1 MGKGKL
7 VFKGEKDAKKK
18 KKKVKHSSNVVE
30 AQPIE
35 MPPSYSTTMNA
46 SQNDIQPLN
55 EVREKNHELPKTQKG
70 DGLITSSST
79 VITGY
84 ETNFLKTLNVGDAI
98 LVSIQLKDRTMR
110 EEMRVITI
118 LLSDTSAN
126 ISSAF
131 TEDVSR
137 PTSYRFITKPKN
149 TKREKLEQMKKDAY
163 SKEELN
169 RNAFGTYSSEGN
181 SGNQFV
187 YRERTEH
194 GSYRIKREA
203 ISEDVSRTQL
213 LEMRTQK
220 KSDKYC

>member
-18 KKKVKHSSNVVE
+18 KKKTKHSPEVAQ
-30 AQPIE
+30 AQPFDLSSE
-35 MPPSYSTTMNA
+35 NSALLNA
-46 SQNDIQPLN
+46 CQGDIYPTNIAQ
-55 EVREKNHELPKTQKG
+55 KQIDSSPKIQIG
-70 DGLITSSST
+70 DGLVTSSSI

-84 ETNFLKTLNVGDAI
+84 ETSFLKTLNVGDAI
-98 LVSIQLKDRTMR
+98 LVNVELKDGTTR
-110 EEMRVITI
+110 EEMRVLTMR
-118 LLSDTSAN
+118 LSDTSAS

-137 PTSYRFITKPKN
+137 PTSYRYITKPKN
-149 TKREKLEQMKKDAY
+149 TQKEKLEEEKKDKY

-169 RNAFGTYSSEGN
+169 RNAFGTYTSDGSSGK
-181 SGNQFV
+181 QFV

-203 ISEDVSRTQL
+203 VSENVSRTKL
-213 LEMRTQK
+213 LEMRAQK

>member
-18 KKKVKHSSNVVE
+18 KKRTKHSPEV
-30 AQPIE
+30 AQTQPFDL
-35 MPPSYSTTMNA
+35 PSANSALLNA
-46 SQNDIQPLN
+46 CQGDFNPTNIAQEKIDKSPKIQI
-55 EVREKNHELPKTQKG
+55 G
-70 DGLITSSST
+70 DGLVTSSSI

-84 ETNFLKTLNVGDAI
+84 ETSFLKTLNVGDAI
-98 LVSIQLKDRTMR
+98 LVNVQLKDGTTR
-110 EEMRVITI
+110 EEMRVLTMR
-118 LLSDTSAN
+118 LSDTSAS

-137 PTSYRFITKPKN
+137 PTSYRYNTKPN
-149 TKREKLEQMKKDAY
+149 TQKEKLEKVKKDMH

-169 RNAFGTYSSEGN
+169 RNAFGTYSADGSNGK
-181 SGNQFV
+181 QFV

-203 ISEDVSRTQL
+203 VSENVSRTKL
-213 LEMRTQK
+213 LEMRAQK